1 MVKNW
6 LTGLPPPVTNVRS
19 CWDSPQNTQ
28 KDAEMEKGEF
38 LFKEETYQI
47 LGACFEVYKE
57 KGCGFLE
64 AVYQE
69 CLAIEFKLQGIPY
82 EREKILPLGYKGHPL
97 DQIYKADF
105 VCFGKIILEVKAT
118 EQLVN
123 KDRSQ
128 ILNYL
133 NATGFEVGLLANF
146 GHHPKLEHE
155 RFVLTRSKG
164 SV

>member
-1 MVKNW
+1 
-6 LTGLPPPVTNVRS
+6 
-19 CWDSPQNTQ
+19 
-28 KDAEMEKGEF
+28 MEKEDF
-38 LFKEETYQI
+38 LYKQETYQI

-64 AVYQE
+64 AVCQE
-69 CLAIEFKLQGIPY
+69 CLAIEFRLRGIPFESQKLLQLCCKNY
-82 EREKILPLGYKGHPL
+82 SLE
-97 DQIYKADF
+97 QVYKADF
-105 VCFGKIILEVKAT
+105 VCCCKIILEIKAT
-118 EQLVN
+118 DKLTD

-133 NATGFEVGLLANF
+133 NATGFEVGLLVNF

-155 RFVLTRSKG
+155 RFVLTRNRI